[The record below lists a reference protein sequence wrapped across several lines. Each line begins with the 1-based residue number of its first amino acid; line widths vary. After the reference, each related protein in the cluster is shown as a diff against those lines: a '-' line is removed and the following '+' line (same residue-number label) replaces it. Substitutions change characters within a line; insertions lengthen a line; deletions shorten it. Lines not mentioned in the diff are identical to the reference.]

1 MQSIAGVF
9 SQTQKLLLL
18 IHRDCVSYIL
28 AGIDKMDLF
37 LIKEDYVSMH
47 FILSKCSLLWGK

>member
-1 MQSIAGVF
+1 MNQKYFCLKMQSIAGVF

-18 IHRDCVSYIL
+18 IHRDWVSYIL

-37 LIKEDYVSMH
+37 LI
-47 FILSKCSLLWGK
+47 